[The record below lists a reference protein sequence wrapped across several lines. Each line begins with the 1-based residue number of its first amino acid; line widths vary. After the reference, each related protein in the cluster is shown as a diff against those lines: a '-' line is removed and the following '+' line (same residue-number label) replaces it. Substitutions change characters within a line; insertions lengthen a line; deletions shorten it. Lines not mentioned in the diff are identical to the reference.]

1 MLPGSLPLR
10 LHFGALEAMS
20 LSKLGSKLMLVVTSS
35 RTLESSSILQ
45 VLVHSFFF
53 VYLDNLCICVVF
65 SVVLCFL
72 YQSHEIKYFV
82 CDD

>member
-1 MLPGSLPLR
+1 
-10 LHFGALEAMS
+10 MS
-20 LSKLGSKLMLVVTSS
+20 LSKLGSKVMLVATSS

-53 VYLDNLCICVVF
+53 VYLDDLRICVVF
-65 SVVLCFL
+65 SVVSCFL
-72 YQSHEIKYFV
+72 YQSREIKYFV